1 MKNTLRSIGG
11 YFFTFQGILSLGDIM
26 IFIIFSAVI
35 SYFIGCIN
43 PALLISKKFYNKD
56 IRSEGSGNPG
66 ATNITRIFGKK
77 AGLTVFI
84 IDFAKGLVAVLIARI
99 LVRFLNAPYE
109 SVLFAGF
116 FVQIGHIFP
125 VFYKFRGGKGVSAAA
140 GAAMGIMPL
149 TAVVVL
155 LVFVIVLTITK
166 TVSVSS
172 LLSAVSYPLVA
183 YVMGGNN
190 SNLLFLF
197 AASCSILIIVKHSQN
212 IRRLLDGKEKPV
224 K

>member
-1 MKNTLRSIGG
+1 MI
-11 YFFTFQGILSLGDIM
+11 YIILS
-26 IFIIFSAVI
+26 SVI

-43 PALLISKKFYNKD
+43 PALLISKYVYDKD

-66 ATNITRIFGKK
+66 ATNTARTFGKK

-84 IDFAKGLVAVLIARI
+84 IDFIKGLVAVLIARI
-99 LVRFLNAPYE
+99 FVRFLNAPYE

-116 FVQIGHIFP
+116 FVQTGHIFP
-125 VFYKFRGGKGVSAAA
+125 VFYKFRGGKGVAAAA
-140 GAAMGIMPL
+140 GAALGVVPL
-149 TAVVVL
+149 TAVIVL
-155 LVFVIVLTITK
+155 LVFTVVYLITK

-172 LLSAVSYPLVA
+172 LLSAVCYPLVA
-183 YVMGGNN
+183 YALGGNN

-212 IRRLLDGKEKPV
+212 IRRLLDGEEKPV

>member
-1 MKNTLRSIGG
+1 MFYIILCSLIAYLIGSVNTA
-11 YFFTFQGILSLGDIM
+11 
-26 IFIIFSAVI
+26 II
-35 SYFIGCIN
+35 
-43 PALLISKKFYNKD
+43 ISKSFYGKD
-56 IRSEGSGNPG
+56 IRTLESKNPG
-66 ATNITRIFGKK
+66 ATNITRVFGKK
-77 AGLTVFI
+77 AGLTVFV

-125 VFYKFRGGKGVSAAA
+125 VFYKFRGGKGVSSAA

-149 TAVVVL
+149 TAVTVL
-155 LVFVIVLTITK
+155 LIFIIIYSITK
-166 TVSVSS
+166 TVSISS
-172 LLSAVSYPLVA
+172 LISAVCYPLVA
-183 YVMGGNN
+183 YVMGDNN
-190 SNLLFLF
+190 SDILFLF

>member
-1 MKNTLRSIGG
+1 V
-11 YFFTFQGILSLGDIM
+11 QSLCQVSQRVECR
-26 IFIIFSAVI
+26 FAAA
-35 SYFIGCIN
+35 Y
-43 PALLISKKFYNKD
+43 D
-56 IRSEGSGNPG
+56 IRAYCEFHGTFYYPVNFNGGIHIGITRHLCVTPG
-66 ATNITRIFGKK
+66 ATNITRVFGKK
-77 AGLTVFI
+77 AGLTVFV

-125 VFYKFRGGKGVSAAA
+125 VFYKFRGGKGVSSAA

-149 TAVVVL
+149 TAVTVL
-155 LVFVIVLTITK
+155 LIFIIIYSITK
-166 TVSVSS
+166 TVSISS
-172 LLSAVSYPLVA
+172 LISAVCYPLVA

-190 SNLLFLF
+190 SDILFLF

>member
-1 MKNTLRSIGG
+1 
-11 YFFTFQGILSLGDIM
+11 M
-26 IFIIFSAVI
+26 IFIILSAVI

-43 PALLISKKFYNKD
+43 PALLISKYIYNKD

-66 ATNITRIFGKK
+66 ATNISRVFGKK

-84 IDFAKGLVAVLIARI
+84 IDFTKGLFAVLIARI
-99 LVRFLNAPYE
+99 LVRFFNAPYE
-109 SVLFAGF
+109 SILIAGF
-116 FVQIGHIFP
+116 FVQTGHIFP
-125 VFYKFRGGKGVSAAA
+125 IVYKLRGGKGVAAAA

-155 LVFVIVLTITK
+155 SVFVIVLIVTK

-172 LLSAVSYPLVA
+172 LISAVCYPLVA
-183 YVMGGNN
+183 YVLGGNN
-190 SNLLFLF
+190 SNLLFMF
-197 AASCSILIIVKHSQN
+197 AASCSILIIIKHSQN
-212 IRRLLDGKEKPV
+212 IRRLLDGEEKPV